1 MLTTRERMEL
11 HRANAVCSA
20 CHQMMDPIG
29 LALDNF
35 DVTARWRVREFG
47 MPLDTRGDYF
57 DGSPVNSPSELVQV
71 MLKRP
76 VPLVR
81 TFSENLLAYA
91 LGRRAEYFDQPLI
104 RALAKNAEKEDY
116 RMSSFILGVVKS
128 DAFRMKRVE
137 PVTETA
143 SAAAQR

>member
-1 MLTTRERMEL
+1 
-11 HRANAVCSA
+11 
-20 CHQMMDPIG
+20 MMDPIG

-35 DVTARWRVREFG
+35 DVTAQWRVREFG

-57 DGSPVNSPSELVQV
+57 DGSPVN
-71 MLKRP
+71 
-76 VPLVR
+76 
-81 TFSENLLAYA
+81 TLLAYA

-104 RALAKNAEKEDY
+104 RAIARNAEKDDY

-128 DAFRMKRVE
+128 DAFRMKRAE

-143 SAAAQR
+143 AVAEPRH